1 MKTSPLHATYTAQGA
16 SLGDWGGGAVPRGFG
31 PLQDEVDAARAGA
44 IVVDLSPLGVLEL
57 EGSDTPRFCN
67 SMFTNNIRDLAEGG
81 GNHNALTDKQGRIFG
96 MLDAYLIRRDLLL
109 AVMDG
114 SDVTE
119 VSEYLD
125 RYIIMDPI
133 ELRDRSE
140 ELAVLTIQGPRAE
153 EILLAAGIPVPERI
167 HTAWGGGLVAR
178 ADRTGLR
185 GFDLVISPEAFAEAH
200 SKLTAAGARPAGT
213 DALDALRVLRGLPR
227 WPQDMPERAFI
238 HELGIRERVC
248 NFNKG
253 CYIGQEIINRMDTMG
268 KVNKRL
274 TALVSEDAAPGAE
287 VLRGDKA
294 VGVITSV
301 ARVDGRV
308 VSIGVLRKEAGEPG
322 DGVEIRIGEALVPAV
337 ISPLPVP
344 PSAHA
349 AA

>member
-1 MKTSPLHATYTAQGA
+1 MKTSPLHATFEALGA
-16 SLGDWGGGAVPRGFG
+16 TLGDWGGGVIPRGFG
-31 PLQDEVDAARAGA
+31 ALQTEVDAARSGA
-44 IVVDLSPLGVLEL
+44 MIVDLSPLGVLEL
-57 EGSDTPRFCN
+57 EGADTPRFCN
-67 SMFTNNIRDLAEGG
+67 SMFTNNIRDLSEGG

-119 VSEYLD
+119 VSETLD

-133 ELRDRSE
+133 ELRDRSDS
-140 ELAVLTIQGPRAE
+140 LGVLTVQGPRAE
-153 EILLAAGIPVPERI
+153 EILRAAGIPVPERV

-178 ADRTGLR
+178 ADRTGLG
-185 GFDLVISPEAFAEAH
+185 GFDLVIAAEHFAEAWAA
-200 SKLTAAGARPAGT
+200 LTAAGATAAGT
-213 DALDALRVLRGLPR
+213 DALDALRILRGLPR

-274 TALVSEDAAPGAE
+274 TALVSDEAAPGAE
-287 VLRGDKA
+287 VLRGEKV

-322 DGVEIRIGEALVPAV
+322 DAVEIKIDERLVSAT

-344 PSAHA
+344 RA
-349 AA
+349 AGQGA